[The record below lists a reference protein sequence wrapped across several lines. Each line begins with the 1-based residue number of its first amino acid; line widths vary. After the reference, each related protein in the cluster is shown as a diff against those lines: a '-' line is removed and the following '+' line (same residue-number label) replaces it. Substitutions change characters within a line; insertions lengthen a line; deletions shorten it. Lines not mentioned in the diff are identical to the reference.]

1 MAFHGAK
8 NGSAEALDLASTVP
22 VRAALLT
29 ATVRKIAGR
38 GLWDG
43 EFGRRPPMALWV
55 HGDSS
60 SSESV
65 PMAIDSP

>member
-1 MAFHGAK
+1 MASPGAK
-8 NGSAEALDLASTVP
+8 NGGSAEALDLASTVP

-43 EFGRRPPMALWV
+43 RFLSASADGSMVTW
-55 HGDSS
+55 
-60 SSESV
+60 
-65 PMAIDSP
+65 